1 LSTPASTAGAPTA
14 AGPGEPIIRIRDAAK
29 IYHLGDT
36 EVHALRGVSLT
47 IRRGEFVAIM
57 GASGSGKSTLM
68 NILGCLDKPTS
79 GEYLLDGI
87 SVAQLSEPVLARIRG
102 RRIGFIFQTF
112 NLLPRT
118 SALEN
123 VELPLFYAAQLAS
136 NTERARDMLHMLG
149 LAERERNQPNQLSG
163 GQQQRVAIARA
174 LVNDPAIVLAD
185 EPTGNLDSETALDI
199 MATIRA
205 LNRER
210 GVTVVLVTHERD
222 LAELADRIVT
232 IRDGRIVSDH
242 LTQTQRAESATRALP
257 EVRAYHEQRFHGR
270 LDAWLHETGS
280 LGWMAV
286 FAAFR
291 AIGRNKLRSGLT
303 MLGIFIGVA
312 ALIAMVAVGEGARAA
327 VEAQVQSLGTDLLVV
342 LPGTTRVNG
351 VRAGHGSAASL
362 RVRDVA
368 AILEEDATVS
378 DASYVN
384 RQTTQVVNGSQNWST
399 SVQGVS
405 PSYLAIRRWPVIAGR
420 TLNLQDD
427 HDGAAV
433 CLLGQT
439 VLTNL
444 FGEFA
449 DPIGATVIV
458 KNVPMEVVGV
468 LAAKGHSAVG
478 QDQDDV
484 VLIPFT
490 TSQERI
496 LGVATPTSTQ
506 TLANNV
512 FATIGPPP
520 NPFGVTPKLEG
531 FVNTIYVQARSPAL
545 VKSALDQVTKT
556 LEKQHLILPGK
567 EDDFAVRDLTEIAQ
581 VAEASSEAMEL
592 LLAAIASISLVVG
605 GIGIMN
611 ILLVSVTERT
621 REIGIRMATGARRL
635 HVLTQFLIEAML
647 LALMGGTAGIAAG
660 VIASELIS
668 HFAGWPV
675 LLRVHVMVQA
685 FVFSGAVG
693 VFFGFYPARQAARLN
708 PIDALRYE

>member
-1 LSTPASTAGAPTA
+1 MSEPPPGPASTPGGAA
-14 AGPGEPIIRIRDAAK
+14 AEAMIHVREVRK
-29 IYHLGDT
+29 VYRLGDT
-36 EVHALRGVSLT
+36 EVHALRGVSLA

-68 NILGCLDKPTS
+68 NVLGCLDKPTS
-79 GEYLLDGI
+79 GEYVLEGI
-87 SVAQLSEPVLARIRG
+87 DVAQLDEPALARIRG
-102 RRIGFIFQTF
+102 RRIGFVFQTF

-123 VELPLFYAAQLAS
+123 VELPLSYAAQIAG
-136 NTERARDMLHMLG
+136 NTERARDMLRMLG
-149 LAERERNQPNQLSG
+149 LADRERNQPNQLSG

-185 EPTGNLDSETALDI
+185 EPTGNLDSQTALEI
-199 MATIRA
+199 MTTIRS

-210 GVTVVLVTHERD
+210 GVTIVLVTHEREM
-222 LAELADRIVT
+222 AELADRIIT
-232 IRDGRIVSDH
+232 LRDGQIISD
-242 LTQTQRAESATRALP
+242 RATVPAAAQLEGRELP
-257 EVRAYHEQRFHGR
+257 AVRPYHERRFTGR
-270 LDAWLHETGS
+270 IDAWLHEASS
-280 LGWMAV
+280 LGSMAI
-286 FAAFR
+286 FAALR
-291 AIGRNKLRSGLT
+291 AIGRNKLRAGLT
-303 MLGIFIGVA
+303 MLGVFIGVA

-368 AILEEDATVS
+368 AILEEDSAVS

-384 RQTTQVVNGSQNWST
+384 RQNTQVVNGNQNWNT
-399 SVQGVS
+399 SVQGIS
-405 PSYLAIRRWPVIAGR
+405 ATYLSIRHWPVVAGR
-420 TLNLQDD
+420 TLTLEDD

-439 VLTNL
+439 VLLNL

-449 DPIGATVIV
+449 DPIGATVLV
-458 KNVPMEVVGV
+458 KNVPMVVVGV
-468 LAAKGHSAVG
+468 LAAKGHSATG

-484 VLIPFT
+484 LFIPFT

-496 LGVATPTSTQ
+496 LGVAAPSSTQ
-506 TLANNV
+506 ALANNV
-512 FATIGPPP
+512 FAAIGPPP

-545 VKSALDQVTKT
+545 VQIALDQVTKT
-556 LEKQHLILPGK
+556 LESAHRILPGK
-567 EDDFAVRDLTEIAQ
+567 PDDFVVRDLTEVAQ
-581 VAEASSEAMEL
+581 VAEASSKAMEL

-635 HVLTQFLIEAML
+635 HVLAQFLIEAML

-660 VIASELIS
+660 IIASQLIS
-668 HFAGWPV
+668 HFAGWPI
-675 LLRVHVMVQA
+675 LLRLRVIVLA

-693 VFFGFYPARQAARLN
+693 VFFGFYPARQASRLN